1 MESSQK
7 ERAARLMESGLRR
20 AEMSLKK
27 VVTALRKHGLYE
39 SRAIPLSKAAYH
51 KERSDHFCVYN
62 AQLFWCYGRI
72 LRSVNLDLTEDAEK
86 LTAVARSVGENLYVL
101 HEGSPFRWWKPGS
114 APMAMV
120 LRDGIWWTSIRPE
133 DEDRFMPMD
142 SNREQGERLVCT
154 VGTWNS
160 RPAYSLDL
168 WTNPQWGGCNTS
180 GAVIQLFGR
189 PPAGLVQAEEK
200 EVFTG
205 DMATGRGRPIRP
217 LFYHQSNL
225 LEYVWYSHGAAVPAV
240 LYDYSIRLLRRP
252 VTFTVHGGHEA
263 IHVHQ
268 GGEPI
273 GLVWPC
279 DINAPRVR
287 HAAQR
292 HMREYFQRENILR
305 SLSRRKKTP

>member
-1 MESSQK
+1 
-7 ERAARLMESGLRR
+7 MESGLRR

-51 KERSDHFCVYN
+51 KERSDHFCAYN

-86 LTAVARSVGENLYVL
+86 LTAVARSAGENLYVL

-205 DMATGRGRPIRP
+205 DMATGRGRPIRL

>member
-1 MESSQK
+1 MESLQK
-7 ERAARLMESGLRR
+7 KRAARSRESGLRR
-20 AEMSLKK
+20 TDMSLKK
-27 VVTALRKHGLYE
+27 VVAALRKHGLYE
-39 SRAIPLSKAAYH
+39 SRVLPPSKAAYCEEH
-51 KERSDHFCVYN
+51 SDHFCAQN
-62 AQLFWCYGRI
+62 AQVFWCRGRI
-72 LRSVNLDLTEDAEK
+72 LRSVDLDLAEDVEK
-86 LTAVARSVGENLYVL
+86 LTAVARSAGENLYVL

-120 LRDGIWWTSIRPE
+120 LRDAIWWTSIYPE

-142 SNREQGERLVCT
+142 SNREQREHLVCT

-168 WTNPQWGGCNTS
+168 WTNRQWGGCNTS

-252 VTFTVHGGHEA
+252 VTFTIHCGHEA

-268 GGEPI
+268 GGEMM
-273 GLVWPC
+273 GLFWPC
-279 DINAPRVR
+279 DISAPRIMQ
-287 HAAQR
+287 AAQR
-292 HMREYFQRENILR
+292 HLREYFQRENALR
-305 SLSRRKKTP
+305 SLSR

>member
-1 MESSQK
+1 
-7 ERAARLMESGLRR
+7 
-20 AEMSLKK
+20 
-27 VVTALRKHGLYE
+27 
-39 SRAIPLSKAAYH
+39 
-51 KERSDHFCVYN
+51 
-62 AQLFWCYGRI
+62 
-72 LRSVNLDLTEDAEK
+72 
-86 LTAVARSVGENLYVL
+86 
-101 HEGSPFRWWKPGS
+101 
-114 APMAMV
+114 MAMV
-120 LRDGIWWTSIRPE
+120 LRDAIWWTSIYPE
-133 DEDRFMPMD
+133 DEDRFMPLD

-154 VGTWNS
+154 VGTWTS
-160 RPAYSLDL
+160 RPTFSLDL

-205 DMATGRGRPIRP
+205 NMATGRGRPIRP

-252 VTFTVHGGHEA
+252 VTFTIHRRHKA

-268 GGEPI
+268 GGEPT

-279 DINAPRVR
+279 DISAPRVR
-287 HAAQR
+287 QAAQR
-292 HMREYFQRENILR
+292 HIHEYFQRENTLR
-305 SLSRRKKTP
+305 SLSRRKKSP